1 MCNGTSEVRIS
12 DAPGMTRENCYRAK
26 MPGADADRPT
36 LPGGRG
42 TPGARGGCCCGG
54 GGAAWRGV
62 LPKLKK
68 FPNGCD

>member
-1 MCNGTSEVRIS
+1 MLGT
-12 DAPGMTRENCYRAK
+12 
-26 MPGADADRPT
+26 DADRPT

-42 TPGARGGCCCGG
+42 TPGARGGCCCC